1 MFILGIIIFIILA
14 YNLIVQGP
22 LIKWDSYLAEY
33 FHSLA
38 LKSSP
43 FVIGI
48 MVVGYYIG
56 LYGIIVV
63 GVLLGLYFIYKKL
76 WKELVMVAVSLGL
89 SGLIFLLLSHIFNRP
104 RPFTLFAEP
113 IWPGSPNIPGF
124 PSGHALSIIVC
135 CGILVYLFA
144 PKIKSCFGKVLAVI
158 IALLVI
164 LFIGFSR
171 LYIGDH
177 YLTDVVAGYALGIAW
192 FGLTVTSIELLY
204 QRYYLRKE
212 KNKSYGK

>member
-1 MFILGIIIFIILA
+1 M
-14 YNLIVQGP
+14 
-22 LIKWDSYLAEY
+22 
-33 FHSLA
+33 
-38 LKSSP
+38 
-43 FVIGI
+43 
-48 MVVGYYIG
+48 
-56 LYGIIVV
+56 
-63 GVLLGLYFIYKKL
+63 
-76 WKELVMVAVSLGL
+76 
-89 SGLIFLLLSHIFNRP
+89 R
-104 RPFTLFAEP
+104 
-113 IWPGSPNIPGF
+113 
-124 PSGHALSIIVC
+124 
-135 CGILVYLFA
+135 
-144 PKIKSCFGKVLAVI
+144 KVLAVI